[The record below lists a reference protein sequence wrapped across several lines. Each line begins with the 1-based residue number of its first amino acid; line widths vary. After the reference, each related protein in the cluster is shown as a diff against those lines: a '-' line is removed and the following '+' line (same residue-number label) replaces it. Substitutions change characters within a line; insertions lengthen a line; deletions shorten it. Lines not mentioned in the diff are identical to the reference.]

1 MLVLRLIP
9 GTLNQKICQSPFY
22 LEKGCMLSRVRG
34 TRDIVNPRLMFF
46 AIKAI
51 TKQLQK
57 YHFQQIIT
65 PILEPVALFKRS
77 LGQET
82 DVVSKEMF
90 IVKSSSAEA
99 GEGSDEI
106 CLRPE
111 ATASVVRAF
120 IEEGIQTVPWKVFL
134 FGSMFRYERP
144 QKGRYREFY
153 QCSLE
158 LIGARSL
165 AYDAQL
171 LSMLDRLFRQTLK
184 LEAYALHL
192 NFLGCPEDRV
202 LFKEQVTI
210 FLEAHLAVVC
220 ATCLKRKDTNV
231 LRVFDCK
238 TESCQELY
246 AKAPVLADCF
256 CEQCD
261 IEWCELRHQLEE
273 LSVPFL
279 HMPRLVRGLDY
290 YNKTVFEFVS
300 PLLGA
305 QSTFCG
311 GGRYDQLDKE
321 LGAKEDQ
328 PSVGAA
334 IGIDRLVLLLETVQH
349 ALDFSYE
356 PKLFAIVPVSEEQH
370 SLALQVADALIRADV
385 CVDVFFDGSVKN
397 MMRKADKSGAKA
409 VLLIGRDE
417 QEAGT
422 VKIKLMQSGSEEIVK
437 QINVAQYLKT
447 LA

>member
-1 MLVLRLIP
+1 
-9 GTLNQKICQSPFY
+9 
-22 LEKGCMLSRVRG
+22 MLSRVRG
-34 TRDIVNPRLMFF
+34 TRDIIDSRLMLF
-46 AIKAI
+46 AINAI
-51 TKQLQK
+51 TKQMKK
-57 YHFQQIIT
+57 YHFKQIIT

-77 LGQET
+77 LGCET

-90 IVKSSSAEA
+90 IVRSSSAEQ
-99 GEGSDEI
+99 GSDVAQGDDEI

-153 QCSLE
+153 QCSME
-158 LIGARSL
+158 LIGAHSL

-171 LSMLDRLFRQTLK
+171 ISMLDRLFRQSLT

-202 LFKEQVTI
+202 LFKEQVAV
-210 FLEAHLAVVC
+210 FLEANLAALC
-220 ATCLKRKDTNV
+220 ETCLKRKDANI

-238 TESCQELY
+238 SESCQQLY
-246 AKAPVLADCF
+246 VKAPLLADCF
-256 CEQCD
+256 CEECD

-273 LSVPFL
+273 LSVPFV

-311 GGRYDQLDKE
+311 GGRYDQLVKN

-334 IGIDRLVLLLETVQH
+334 IGLDRLVLLLEAVQH
-349 ALDFSYE
+349 TLDFTYE

-409 VLLIGRDE
+409 VLLLGGDE
-417 QEAGT
+417 QKAGT
-422 VKIKLMQSGSEEIVK
+422 VKVKQMQSGAEETIK
-437 QINVAQYLKT
+437 QIDIAHYLKN
-447 LA
+447 LS

>member
-1 MLVLRLIP
+1 
-9 GTLNQKICQSPFY
+9 
-22 LEKGCMLSRVRG
+22 MLSRVRG
-34 TRDIVNPRLMFF
+34 TRDIIDSRLMLF
-46 AIKAI
+46 AINAI
-51 TKQLQK
+51 TKQMKK
-57 YHFQQIIT
+57 YHFKQIIT

-77 LGQET
+77 LGCET

-90 IVKSSSAEA
+90 IVRSSSAEQ
-99 GEGSDEI
+99 GSDVAQGDDEI

-153 QCSLE
+153 QCSME
-158 LIGARSL
+158 LIGAHSL

-171 LSMLDRLFRQTLK
+171 ISMLDRLFRQSLT

-202 LFKEQVTI
+202 LFKEQVAV
-210 FLEAHLAVVC
+210 FLEANLAALC
-220 ATCLKRKDTNV
+220 ETCLKRKDANI

-238 TESCQELY
+238 SESCQQLY
-246 AKAPVLADCF
+246 VKAPLLADCF
-256 CEQCD
+256 CEECD

-273 LSVPFL
+273 LSVPFV

-311 GGRYDQLDKE
+311 GGW
-321 LGAKEDQ
+321 
-328 PSVGAA
+328 
-334 IGIDRLVLLLETVQH
+334 
-349 ALDFSYE
+349 
-356 PKLFAIVPVSEEQH
+356 
-370 SLALQVADALIRADV
+370 
-385 CVDVFFDGSVKN
+385 
-397 MMRKADKSGAKA
+397 
-409 VLLIGRDE
+409 
-417 QEAGT
+417 
-422 VKIKLMQSGSEEIVK
+422 
-437 QINVAQYLKT
+437 
-447 LA
+447 

>member
-1 MLVLRLIP
+1 
-9 GTLNQKICQSPFY
+9 
-22 LEKGCMLSRVRG
+22 MLSRVRG
-34 TRDIVNPRLMFF
+34 TRDIIDPRLLFF
-46 AIKAI
+46 AMKTI

-90 IVKSSSAEA
+90 IVGSSSAEK
-99 GEGSDEI
+99 GEDEI

-120 IEEGIQTVPWKVFL
+120 IEEGIQTLPWKVFL

-153 QCSLE
+153 QCSME

-171 LSMLDRLFRQTLK
+171 LSMLDRLFRQSLK

-202 LFKEQVTI
+202 LFKEQVTT
-210 FLEAHLAVVC
+210 FLEANIATLC
-220 ATCLKRKDTNV
+220 ATCLKRKDANI

-238 TESCQELY
+238 NEACQELY
-246 AKAPVLADCF
+246 TKAPLLAECF
-256 CEQCD
+256 CEECD
-261 IEWCELRHQLEE
+261 IQWCELRHQLEE
-273 LSVPFL
+273 LSVPFV

-311 GGRYDQLDKE
+311 GGRYDQLVQN

-334 IGIDRLVLLLETVQH
+334 IGLDRLVLLLETVQN
-349 ALDFSYE
+349 ALDFPHE

-370 SLALQVADALIRADV
+370 SLALQIADALVRADV
-385 CVDVFFDGSVKN
+385 YVDVFFDGSVKN

-409 VLLIGRDE
+409 VLLLGRDE

-422 VKIKLMQSGSEEIVK
+422 VKVKQMQSGTEEVVK
-437 QINVAQYLKT
+437 QIDVAKYLKM

>member
-1 MLVLRLIP
+1 MVA
-9 GTLNQKICQSPFY
+9 
-22 LEKGCMLSRVRG
+22 RVRG
-34 TRDIVNPRLMFF
+34 TRDIIDPRLMFF
-46 AIKAI
+46 AMKTI
-51 TKQLQK
+51 TKHLQK

-65 PILEPVALFKRS
+65 PIIEPVALFKRS
-77 LGQET
+77 LGLET

-90 IVKSSSAEA
+90 IVGSSSAEQ
-99 GEGSDEI
+99 GDDIRLRQGSERDPRSEDLEI

-120 IEEGIQTVPWKVFL
+120 IEEGIQNLPWKVFL

-171 LSMLDRLFRQTLK
+171 LSMLDRLFRQSLK

-202 LFKEQVTI
+202 LFKEQLAL
-210 FLEAHLAVVC
+210 FLDKHLSTLC
-220 ATCLKRKDTNV
+220 STCLKRKDTNI
-231 LRVFDCK
+231 LRIFDCK
-238 TESCQELY
+238 NETCQELY
-246 AKAPVLADCF
+246 TKAPLLVDCF
-256 CEQCD
+256 CEECA
-261 IEWCELRHQLEE
+261 IEWRTVRDQLEE
-273 LSVPFL
+273 LSVPFVL
-279 HMPRLVRGLDY
+279 MPRLVRGLDY

-311 GGRYDQLDKE
+311 GGRYDQLVKD
-321 LGAKEDQ
+321 LGAREDQ

-334 IGIDRLVLLLETVQH
+334 IGLDRLTLLLEMVQNS
-349 ALDFSYE
+349 LDLPYE
-356 PKLFAIVPVSEEQH
+356 PKLFVIVPVSEEQH
-370 SLALQVADALIRADV
+370 SLALQVADTLIRADI
-385 CVDVFFDGSVKN
+385 CVDVLFDGSVKN
-397 MMRKADKSGAKA
+397 MMRKADKTGAKT
-409 VLLIGRDE
+409 VLLIGKDE

-422 VKIKLMQSGSEEIVK
+422 VKVKHMQSGQEETIK
-437 QINVAQYLKT
+437 QVELARHLKN
-447 LA
+447 LS

>member
-1 MLVLRLIP
+1 
-9 GTLNQKICQSPFY
+9 
-22 LEKGCMLSRVRG
+22 MLSRVRG
-34 TRDIVNPRLMFF
+34 TRDIIDPRLMFF
-46 AIKAI
+46 AMKAL
-51 TKQLQK
+51 TKQLQN
-57 YHFQQIIT
+57 YHFQQIVT

-77 LGQET
+77 LGCET

-90 IVKSSSAEA
+90 IVGSSSAEQSA
-99 GEGSDEI
+99 DDDQI

-120 IEEGIQTVPWKVFL
+120 IEEKIQTVPWKVFL

-153 QCSLE
+153 QCSME

-171 LSMLDRLFRQTLK
+171 LSMLDRLFRQTFK

-202 LFKEQVTI
+202 LFKEQVAA
-210 FLEAHLAVVC
+210 FLEANLAVLC
-220 ATCLKRKDTNV
+220 ETCLKRKDANI

-238 TESCQELY
+238 SETCQQLY
-246 AKAPVLADCF
+246 TKAPVLTDCF
-256 CEQCD
+256 CEECD
-261 IEWCELRHQLEE
+261 IQWCELRHQLEE
-273 LSVPFL
+273 LSVPFV

-311 GGRYDQLDKE
+311 GGRYDQLVQN

-370 SLALQVADALIRADV
+370 SLALQVADALIRADI

-409 VLLIGRDE
+409 VLLLGRDE

-422 VKIKLMQSGSEEIVK
+422 VKVKQMQSGTEETLK
-437 QINVAQYLKT
+437 QIDIARYLKA
-447 LA
+447 LV

>member
-1 MLVLRLIP
+1 
-9 GTLNQKICQSPFY
+9 
-22 LEKGCMLSRVRG
+22 MLSRIRG
-34 TRDIVNPRLMFF
+34 TRDIVDPRLMFF
-46 AIKAI
+46 AMKTI
-51 TKQLQK
+51 TKQMQK

-77 LGQET
+77 LGCET

-90 IVKSSSAEA
+90 IVRSSSAEQ
-99 GEGSDEI
+99 GSERDLRSEALDDEI

-153 QCSLE
+153 QCSME

-171 LSMLDRLFRQTLK
+171 ISMLDRLFRQTFK

-202 LFKEQVTI
+202 LFKEQVAA
-210 FLEAHLAVVC
+210 FLEANLAAMC
-220 ATCLKRKDTNV
+220 ETCIKRKDANI

-238 TESCQELY
+238 SEACQQLY
-246 AKAPVLADCF
+246 TKAPVLTDCF
-256 CEQCD
+256 CEECD
-261 IEWCELRHQLEE
+261 IQWCELRHQLEE
-273 LSVPFL
+273 LSVPFV

-311 GGRYDQLDKE
+311 GGRYDKLVKE

-334 IGIDRLVLLLETVQH
+334 IGIDRLVVLLETVQH

-356 PKLFAIVPVSEEQH
+356 PPLFAIVPVSEEQH
-370 SLALQVADALIRADV
+370 SLALQVADALIRADI

-409 VLLIGRDE
+409 VLLLGRDE

-422 VKIKLMQSGSEEIVK
+422 VKVKLMQSGTEEIVK
-437 QINVAQYLKT
+437 QIDAAYYLKT

>member
-1 MLVLRLIP
+1 MIP
-9 GTLNQKICQSPFY
+9 
-22 LEKGCMLSRVRG
+22 RVRG
-34 TRDIVNPRLMFF
+34 TRDIVDARLMLF
-46 AIKAI
+46 AINAI

-65 PILEPVALFKRS
+65 PILEPLALFKRS

-90 IVKSSSAEA
+90 IVGSSSAEK
-99 GEGSDEI
+99 GEDEI

-120 IEEGIQTVPWKVFL
+120 IEEGIQVVPWKVFL

-153 QCSLE
+153 QCSIE
-158 LIGARSL
+158 LIGVHSL
-165 AYDAQL
+165 SYDAQL
-171 LSMLDRLFRQTLK
+171 LSMLDRLFRQSLK

-202 LFKEQVTI
+202 LFKEQVAT
-210 FLEAHLAVVC
+210 FLEEHHSALC
-220 ATCLKRKDTNV
+220 ETCLKRKDANI

-238 TESCQELY
+238 NETCQQLY
-246 AKAPVLADCF
+246 MKAPMLADCF
-256 CEQCD
+256 CDECA
-261 IEWCELRHQLEE
+261 IEWRELRDRLEE
-273 LSVPFL
+273 LSVPFVV
-279 HMPRLVRGLDY
+279 MPRLVRGLDY

-311 GGRYDQLDKE
+311 GGRYDQLVAQ
-321 LGAKEDQ
+321 LGAREDQ

-334 IGIDRLVLLLETVQH
+334 IGLDRLVLLLETVQH
-349 ALDFSYE
+349 ALDFTYE
-356 PKLFAIVPVSEEQH
+356 KVLFAIIPVSEEQH
-370 SLALQVADALIRADV
+370 PLALQVADVLVRADV
-385 CVDVFFDGSVKN
+385 QTEVFFDGSVKN
-397 MMRKADKSGAKA
+397 MMRKADKVGVKA
-409 VLLIGRDE
+409 VLLIGKEE
-417 QEAGT
+417 QESGT
-422 VKIKLMQSGSEEIVK
+422 IKVKVMQSGQEELVK
-437 QINVAQYLKT
+437 QIDVARYLKN
-447 LA
+447 LS

>member
-1 MLVLRLIP
+1 MVA
-9 GTLNQKICQSPFY
+9 
-22 LEKGCMLSRVRG
+22 RVRG
-34 TRDIVNPRLMFF
+34 TRDIIDPRLMFF
-46 AIKAI
+46 AMKAI

-57 YHFQQIIT
+57 YHFQQIVT

-77 LGQET
+77 LGLET

-90 IVKSSSAEA
+90 IVGSSSAE
-99 GEGSDEI
+99 ENIDDQI

-120 IEEGIQTVPWKVFL
+120 IEEGIQIIPWKVFL

-171 LSMLDRLFRQTLK
+171 LSMLDRLFRQSLK

-192 NFLGCPEDRV
+192 NFLGCSEDRV
-202 LFKEQVTI
+202 IFKEQVSL
-210 FLEAHLAVVC
+210 FLEKHVSTLC
-220 ATCLKRKDTNV
+220 STCTTRKDTNV
-231 LRVFDCK
+231 LRIFDCK
-238 TESCQELY
+238 NETCQELY
-246 AKAPVLADCF
+246 TKAPVLADCF
-256 CEQCD
+256 CEECA
-261 IEWCELRHQLEE
+261 IEWRTLQDHLEE
-273 LSVPFL
+273 LSVPFVV
-279 HMPRLVRGLDY
+279 MPRLVRGLDY

-300 PLLGA
+300 PVLGA

-311 GGRYDQLDKE
+311 GGRYDQLVKE
-321 LGAKEDQ
+321 LGAREDQ

-356 PKLFAIVPVSEEQH
+356 PKLFVIVPVSEEQH
-370 SLALQVADALIRADV
+370 ALALQVADALIRADLS
-385 CVDVFFDGSVKN
+385 VDVFFDGSVKN
-397 MMRKADKSGAKA
+397 MMRKADKSGAQT
-409 VLLIGRDE
+409 VLLIGKDE

-422 VKIKLMQSGSEEIVK
+422 VKIKHMQSGQEEVVK
-437 QINVAQYLKT
+437 QIEIARHLKNFC
-447 LA
+447 

>member
-1 MLVLRLIP
+1 
-9 GTLNQKICQSPFY
+9 
-22 LEKGCMLSRVRG
+22 MLSRVRG
-34 TRDIVNPRLMFF
+34 TRDIVDTRLMLF
-46 AIKAI
+46 AINAI
-51 TKQLQK
+51 TKQVQK
-57 YHFQQIIT
+57 YHFQHIIT

-90 IVKSSSAEA
+90 IVGSSSSEKSDDIRLRQ
-99 GEGSDEI
+99 GSERDLRSEDLEI

-153 QCSLE
+153 QCSME

-202 LFKEQVTI
+202 LFKEQVAL
-210 FLEAHLAVVC
+210 FLEANLAALC
-220 ATCLKRKDTNV
+220 ETCIKRKDTNV

-238 TESCQELY
+238 SETCQQLY
-246 AKAPVLADCF
+246 TKAPVLADCF

-273 LSVPFL
+273 LSVPFV

-311 GGRYDQLDKE
+311 GGRYDQLVKE

-334 IGIDRLVLLLETVQH
+334 IGLDRLVLMLETVQY

-356 PKLFAIVPVSEEQH
+356 PALFVIVPVSEEQH
-370 SLALQVADALIRADV
+370 SLALQVADTLVRADI
-385 CVDVFFDGSVKN
+385 CVEVLFDGSVKA

-422 VKIKLMQSGSEEIVK
+422 VKIKQMQSGSEEIVK
-437 QINVAQYLKT
+437 QIEVARYIKA